1 MSIASTVATLE
12 RANATHKAAQAAAT
26 PVARRGMFALVERRH
41 SYTSLLHGAYAG
53 YIGYT
58 PCIVTSVDRSGIV
71 KEVRIVAIGYDRL
84 TRRDWQEITVDS
96 RQQIRDPESVVASL
110 IDEHG
115 RAVEYKDKAEA
126 VVAIKNAAGL
136 AS

>member
-1 MSIASTVATLE
+1 MSIIGQVETLK
-12 RANATHKAAQAAAT
+12 RANATHKAAPA
-26 PVARRGMFALVERRH
+26 VAVAKRGMFALVERRH
-41 SYTSLLHGAYAG
+41 SHTSLLHGAYAG

-58 PCIVTSVDRSGIV
+58 PAIVTSVDRAGIV

-96 RQQIRDPESVVASL
+96 RQQIRDPESVGASL

-115 RAVEYKDKAEA
+115 RAVRDKDKAEA
-126 VVAIKNAAGL
+126 IGASKNAAGL